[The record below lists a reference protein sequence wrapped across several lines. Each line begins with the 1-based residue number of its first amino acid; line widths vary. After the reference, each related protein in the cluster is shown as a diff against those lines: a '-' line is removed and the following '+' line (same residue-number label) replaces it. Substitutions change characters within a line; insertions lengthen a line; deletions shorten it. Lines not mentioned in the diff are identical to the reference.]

1 MSLKVIIHSIAI
13 LESVF
18 CLFGM
23 YERPQGH
30 FTSSELVNNHAL
42 HIKCNQM
49 CYIVFIIEISGSYSF
64 VDHKFLYLVMENIT
78 LNCSKVFLGTIYLFH
93 VLL

>member
-1 MSLKVIIHSIAI
+1 MCNSTVYLSLVMSLKVIIHSTAI

-30 FTSSELVNNHAL
+30 FTSLDLVNNHAL
-42 HIKCNQM
+42 LIKCNQIGYVL
-49 CYIVFIIEISGSYSF
+49 CFIEISGSY
-64 VDHKFLYLVMENIT
+64 L
-78 LNCSKVFLGTIYLFH
+78 
-93 VLL
+93 